1 MPASLRSLS
10 LIYYWMLLQNP
21 TMYTVATDTQVEQPE
36 NVSPK
41 IRDPPIDVSLIMIF
55 CNFIVMFA
63 SVLLAVMIRQSSQQ
77 MAIQDEVI
85 EELVRGLC
93 RKRDR
98 CFEADG

>member
-1 MPASLRSLS
+1 
-10 LIYYWMLLQNP
+10 
-21 TMYTVATDTQVEQPE
+21 
-36 NVSPK
+36 
-41 IRDPPIDVSLIMIF
+41 
-55 CNFIVMFA
+55 MFA